1 MRYIRFEE
9 KKLTVMRMYEPT
21 IFNIRLNI
29 QF

>member
-9 KKLTVMRMYEPT
+9 KKLAVMRMYEAT
-21 IFNIRLNI
+21 IYNIRLNI